1 MLLHTIE
8 IKNYRSLEHVKLENL
23 QHFNVLIGR
32 NNAGKSSVF
41 LALQQ
46 LGQALHGQ
54 ILFPPEVL
62 TDRNS
67 NRALEIRLT
76 FKPNYQEREAFID
89 LLITAG
95 FNSSHREEVLQSPFF
110 RMVKFLFRSVAGNP
124 GVIHLRE
131 TQLLTQDGTWVTIHR
146 MVGDERIGNPQ
157 HKFVNLCA
165 VSKEAEVAL
174 PAHIL
179 DIDKAGSPYEVNF
192 TLSQC
197 TSDNPLD
204 PPRAWI
210 YNRLY
215 RYFSDA
221 YYFNPFRHSEP
232 IVPVQLTYTLAQNG
246 SNLAQVLNT
255 IITNDRDTFDEIERF
270 VHGALP
276 DVGKLQPPL
285 INNNQTQ
292 VVFRV
297 PQGKYSIPLTDMGG
311 GIEQLLMVATV
322 LLTTNAENTV
332 FVEEPE
338 SHLHAGAQ
346 RYLIEKLYDGER
358 QVFIA
363 THSSTFISLIKPF
376 SLYQVLHKKGRTQ
389 ITRCDP
395 EALEAVL
402 EDIDVRNSD
411 VLFSDAVLFVEGPG
425 DRDVLTIF
433 SEKLHMNV
441 AERNI
446 NVLPMGGGKHAE
458 RGAPIR
464 SELLRNISRKAVVP
478 HLFLLDRDER
488 SKGEIRNLEAQLGEQ
503 VHIFQARELE
513 NYLLVSR
520 AILAALKEKHRDDQ
534 VKMEHL
540 ARTTEEHVHQL
551 IISAANDLYGT
562 VLIKRIQCEI
572 GGLREGLLPK
582 EAVPV
587 LSPHASDPQLA
598 ALVLYEIKTR
608 FAGHV
613 AGISLDTIIASQKE
627 AFDAA
632 WSIPENRL
640 QLAPGEEIL
649 IEVFCKLGSEYH
661 KPKDT
666 TRIAKEMHSDEI
678 NDEIKDVLK
687 RMYELSPY

>member
-8 IKNYRSLEHVKLENL
+8 IMNYRSLEKVKLDNL

-46 LGQALHGQ
+46 LGGALHAGA
-54 ILFPPEVL
+54 FPPEVL
-62 TDRNS
+62 TERDPS
-67 NRALEIRLT
+67 RALEIHLT
-76 FKPNYQEREAFID
+76 FKTRSQEREAFID
-89 LLITAG
+89 LLIAAG

-110 RMVKFLFRSVAGNP
+110 RMVQFSFRSVAGNA
-124 GVIHLRE
+124 GIMQLRE
-131 TQLLTQDGTWVTIHR
+131 TKLFAQDSHWASIQQMT
-146 MVGDERIGNPQ
+146 GDERTVPSQ
-157 HKFVNLCA
+157 HKVANLA
-165 VSKEAEVAL
+165 TISKEAETAL
-174 PAHIL
+174 PAHVL
-179 DIDKAGSPYEVNF
+179 DISKTNQLYQPNF
-192 TLSQC
+192 TIYQF
-197 TSDNPLD
+197 TTDNPFD
-204 PPRAWI
+204 PPRVWL

-215 RYFSDA
+215 HYFSDA
-221 YYFNPFRHSEP
+221 YYFNPFRHSD
-232 IVPVQLTYTLAQNG
+232 PVLGVQAMYTLAQNG
-246 SNLAQVLNT
+246 SNLAQVLHTLIAN
-255 IITNDRDTFDEIERF
+255 NRETFDEIERF

-276 DVGKLQPPL
+276 DVGKLQTPI
-285 INNNQTQ
+285 INNTQTH

-297 PQGKYSIPLTDMGG
+297 PQGQYSIPLTDMGG

-322 LLTTNAENTV
+322 LLTTTAENTI

-363 THSSTFISLIKPF
+363 THSSTFISLTKPF
-376 SLYQVLHKKGRTQ
+376 SLYQVLHRKGRTQ
-389 ITRCDP
+389 INRCDP

-425 DRDVLTIF
+425 DRDVITIF

-464 SELLRNISRKAVVP
+464 SDLLRNISRKATVP
-478 HLFLLDRDER
+478 HMFFLDRDER
-488 SKGEIRNLEAQLGEQ
+488 STGEIHNLEAQLGDQ
-503 VHIFQARELE
+503 LHLFQSRELE
-513 NYLLVSR
+513 NYLLVPR
-520 AILAALKEKHRDDQ
+520 AIIAALKEKHRDDQ
-534 VKMEHL
+534 VKLEHL
-540 ARTTEEHVHQL
+540 AVITEKHVRQL
-551 IISAANDLYGT
+551 IISAANNLYGT

-587 LSPHASDPQLA
+587 LAPHASDPELA
-598 ALVLYEIKTR
+598 ALVLREIKTR
-608 FAGHV
+608 FEGHV
-613 AGISLDTIIASQKE
+613 AGIPLDAIIASEKE
-627 AFDAA
+627 ALDAA
-632 WSIPENRL
+632 WTIPENRL

-649 IEVFCKLGSEYH
+649 IEVFSKLGSEYH

-666 TRIAKEMHSDEI
+666 ARIARAMRPDEI
-678 NDEIKDVLK
+678 DDEIKDILK
-687 RMYELSPY
+687 KAYELSPY

>member
-1 MLLHTIE
+1 M
-8 IKNYRSLEHVKLENL
+8 
-23 QHFNVLIGR
+23 
-32 NNAGKSSVF
+32 
-41 LALQQ
+41 
-46 LGQALHGQ
+46 
-54 ILFPPEVL
+54 PPEVL
-62 TDRNS
+62 TDRDQS
-67 NRALEIRLT
+67 RSVEIQLS
-76 FKPNYQEREAFID
+76 FKPTSQERETLID
-89 LLITAG
+89 LFITAG
-95 FNSSHREEVLQSPFF
+95 FNSSHREKIVRSPFF
-110 RMVKFLFRSVAGNP
+110 RMMQFSFRSAAGNP
-124 GVIHLRE
+124 HLLHLRE
-131 TQLLTQDGTWVTIHR
+131 TKLLAQNGKWATIQQ
-146 MVGDERIGNPQ
+146 MVGEEHVANPQ
-157 HKFVNLCA
+157 HKFIDLGA
-165 VSKEAEVAL
+165 ASKEAETAL
-174 PAHIL
+174 TDHAL
-179 DIDKAGSPYEVNF
+179 DIQGSSHVYEINAAPNQLAAGN
-192 TLSQC
+192 
-197 TSDNPLD
+197 NPNDQVRVWL
-204 PPRAWI
+204 
-210 YNRLY
+210 YGRLY
-215 RYFSDA
+215 HYFSSA
-221 YYFNPFRHSEP
+221 YFFNPFRHSEP

-297 PQGKYSIPLTDMGG
+297 PKGKYSIPLTDMGG

-322 LLTTNAENTV
+322 LLTTNAENTI

-363 THSSTFISLIKPF
+363 THSSTFINLIKPF
-376 SLYQVLHKKGRTQ
+376 SLYQVLHRKGRTQ
-389 ITRCDP
+389 ISRCDP

-425 DRDVLTIF
+425 DRDVITTL
-433 SEKLHMNV
+433 SEKLDMNV

-464 SELLRNISRKAVVP
+464 SDLLNKISGKATVP

-488 SKGEIRNLEAQLGEQ
+488 SKVEIRNLETQLGDK
-503 VHIFQARELE
+503 VHIFHSRELE
-513 NYLLVSR
+513 NYLLGPR

-540 ARTTEEHVHQL
+540 AGITDEQIQQL
-551 IISAANDLYGT
+551 IVSAANDLYGI

-582 EAVPV
+582 EAIPA
-587 LSPHASDPQLA
+587 LAPHASDPELSTLILQ
-598 ALVLYEIKTR
+598 EIKIR
-608 FAGHV
+608 FEGHV
-613 AGISLDTIIASQKE
+613 ASIQLDAIIALEKE
-627 AFDAA
+627 ALDASWA
-632 WSIPENRL
+632 IPENRL

-649 IEVFCKLGSEYH
+649 TEVFCKLGSEYH

-666 TRIAKEMHSDEI
+666 ARIARAMYPDEI
-678 NDEIKDVLK
+678 DKEIKDVLK
-687 RMYELSPY
+687 LVYELSPY